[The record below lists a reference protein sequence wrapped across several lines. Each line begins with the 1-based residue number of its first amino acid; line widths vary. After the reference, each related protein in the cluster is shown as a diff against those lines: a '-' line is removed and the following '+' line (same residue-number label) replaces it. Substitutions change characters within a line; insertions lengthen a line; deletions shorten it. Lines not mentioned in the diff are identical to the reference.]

1 MMTSLHLWT
10 VGDRKRWWNV
20 SININW
26 KWYKI
31 PITAASYK
39 LTMTQ
44 TTPQLFDAERTYV
57 YLGYKQLKQ
66 PTFFEGGGGASV
78 CLDDGCGGDVVDFL
92 VMTRVGVS
100 SSRCWMEW
108 LCRVFRPAIL
118 HKATNVRHCS
128 CTALYRTNK
137 HSGHC
142 RSHWEPCI
150 SATVQAR
157 SERSCRTFL

>member
-1 MMTSLHLWT
+1 MIQNTDSISHLQSDDDT
-10 VGDRKRWWNV
+10 KYGHYP
-20 SININW
+20 SIN
-26 KWYKI
+26 
-31 PITAASYK
+31 K

-44 TTPQLFDAERTYV
+44 TAPQFFDAERIP
-57 YLGYKQLKQ
+57 GYKQLKQ

-118 HKATNVRHCS
+118 HKATNVTLCS
-128 CTALYRTNK
+128 CTGLCRTNK
-137 HSGHC
+137 HSSHC
-142 RSHWEPCI
+142 TSHSEPCI
-150 SATVQAR
+150 SATVQA
-157 SERSCRTFL
+157 SS